1 MGKNQIQLISQAL
14 QAAVSSINLAKQML
28 GELER
33 EVRVSAKDLPGI
45 TGTFDGEAMTCPDGK
60 KYQVPENYASKS
72 MLVFGDTLKMVEEG
86 GEKLFKQIER
96 VKRITEAGILAKK
109 EGKWHAVTAEG
120 SYKLLPAA
128 VSFHAGE
135 EGDEVTVTIPQDNRR
150 APFAALETV
159 KKEGGAASIA
169 AAPKPEAPQVIKP
182 GPAPVAEKTPIVKE
196 APKKA
201 SKPPRKEVKV
211 AEVKSVAPPV
221 EPASAPARK
230 AEALAGGPASPASL
244 GGPADTE
251 ELH

>member
-1 MGKNQIQLISQAL
+1 MGKNQIQLIGQAL

-28 GELER
+28 GELEK

-45 TGTFDGEAMTCPDGK
+45 TGTFDGEAMTCADGK

-159 KKEGGAASIA
+159 KKEGVVATATTAA
-169 AAPKPEAPQVIKP
+169 AAPKPEAPQVAKP
-182 GPAPVAEKTPIVKE
+182 VPAPPAPKLQIVPE
-196 APKKA
+196 APKKKA
-201 SKPPRKEVKV
+201 SKPPKKEIQV
-211 AEVKSVAPPV
+211 AEVPKPTPPPAPPV
-221 EPASAPARK
+221 ESASAPAD
-230 AEALAGGPASPASL
+230 A
-244 GGPADTE
+244 E

>member
-159 KKEGGAASIA
+159 KKEGGVAT
-169 AAPKPEAPQVIKP
+169 APKPEAPQVIKP
-182 GPAPVAEKTPIVKE
+182 GPAPVAAKTPIVNE

-230 AEALAGGPASPASL
+230 AEVLA

>member
-1 MGKNQIQLISQAL
+1 MGKNQIQLIGQAL

-33 EVRVSAKDLPGI
+33 EVRVSAKDLPGV

-60 KYQVPENYASKS
+60 KFQVPENYASKS

-159 KKEGGAASIA
+159 KKEGVVATATTAAA
-169 AAPKPEAPQVIKP
+169 AAPKPEAPQVAKP
-182 GPAPVAEKTPIVKE
+182 VPAPVAAKPQIVKE
-196 APKKA
+196 VPKKKAA
-201 SKPPRKEVKV
+201 SKPPKPSLPKPT
-211 AEVKSVAPPV
+211 SPLPPPV
-221 EPASAPARK
+221 ETTSVA
-230 AEALAGGPASPASL
+230 
-244 GGPADTE
+244 ADVE